1 MPRRIRAL
9 LSILREEVEI
19 HAAESE
25 RVASHTNLLALNAT
39 IEAARSGEAGRGFSV
54 VAQEVKALAGKARK
68 SAAAFRADV
77 LDRLD
82 LANSIASEMLA
93 DIEGSRLVELAGTM
107 MQQITRTLAGR
118 STHLAMLSTDRAIM
132 DGAHLRTPEA
142 LAIGNA
148 RLGMMTDVSQ
158 EYLNAFVVS
167 AEGRLI
173 MTARP
178 APNLAAHDFSRAEQF
193 VKVMAS
199 DDPDAWYT
207 DAVWQ
212 NPFSGYRAVLV
223 FVKGIRAHP
232 GGPID
237 GVLYLEFDWQ
247 QLMDELLAT
256 GGLKGETGR
265 EATVTIV
272 DVDGRSVGSSNGGTF
287 GRPVALP
294 RGTMSGIERRSDSV
308 AAFAAAEPFRGFSG
322 LGFRC
327 LIELPMPTE
336 EEIDAAIGLGTVR
349 TDAQPG
355 ANLDGARR
363 AA

>member
-9 LSILREEVEI
+9 LSILREEVEL

-25 RVASHTNLLALNAT
+25 RAASHTNLLALNAT

-54 VAQEVKALAGKARK
+54 VAQEVKALAGQARK
-68 SAAAFRADV
+68 SAASFRADV

-82 LANSIASEMLA
+82 RANGIADEMLGE
-93 DIEGSRLVELAGTM
+93 IEGAHLVELADRYVS
-107 MQQITRTLAGR
+107 QITRTLAGR
-118 STHLAMLSTDRAIM
+118 AAHLAMLSTDSAIM
-132 DGAHLRTPEA
+132 AATHLRTPET
-142 LAIGNA
+142 LAAGNA
-148 RLGMMTDVSQ
+148 RLAHVAEVSG

-173 MTARP
+173 MSGRP
-178 APNLAAHDFSRAEQF
+178 ATSLAMHDFSSAEQF
-193 VKVMAS
+193 TKVMACA
-199 DDPDAWYT
+199 DPDAWFT

-223 FVKGIRAHP
+223 FVQAIRPSAGARP
-232 GGPID
+232 E

-247 QLMDELLAT
+247 QMVDDLFEGSALH
-256 GGLKGETGR
+256 GETGL

-272 DVDGRSVGSSNGGTF
+272 DADGRSVGSSRGGKF
-287 GRPVALP
+287 GQPITLP
-294 RGTMSGIERRSDSV
+294 AGIGSGIERRPDSV
-308 AAFAAAEPFRGFSG
+308 AAFASAKPFRSFSG

-327 LIELPMPTE
+327 MIELPMPSE
-336 EEIDAAIGLGTVR
+336 QEIARAIGDSGDRPAV
-349 TDAQPG
+349 PG
-355 ANLDGARR
+355 AGLRRR